1 MVWISTMRSIYKFLN
16 INNHQAISDEVYKY
30 IVDHTDA
37 LLCKN
42 YFNDQ
47 PIHHMLSYCPLLVE
61 FLDGRHLIPQ
71 RLATIVCANKDDVV
85 MHKDSDGVN
94 SYIRI
99 LWPIRNCQGSKTK
112 IWKVPDGAGKLAS
125 DTNGILYTE
134 FPKDQERELI
144 DEFEKETK
152 GNKRMEL
159 YTKLLHT
166 TMKEVVGVQ
175 EEVGLDSLATPGG
188 TVMMSN
194 SISQE
199 ENLELIS
206 YLIIK

>member
-1 MVWISTMRSIYKFLN
+1 MRPIYKFLN
-16 INNHQAISDEVYKY
+16 IDNHQDISDEVYKY

-61 FLDGRHLIPQ
+61 FLNGRHLIPQ

-85 MHKDSDGVN
+85 MHKDSDGEN
-94 SYIRI
+94 SYVRI

-144 DEFEKETK
+144 DEFE
-152 GNKRMEL
+152 
-159 YTKLLHT
+159 LLSPLLFDASCVHSVHPNT
-166 TMKEVVGVQ
+166 DLEGHRITFTIGFDRDLPISK
-175 EEVGLDSLATPGG
+175 
-188 TVMMSN
+188 
-194 SISQE
+194 SINAWFDFQR
-199 ENLELIS
+199 
-206 YLIIK
+206 

>member
-1 MVWISTMRSIYKFLN
+1 MRPIYKFLN
-16 INNHQAISDEVYKY
+16 IDNHQDISDEVYKY

-47 PIHHMLSYCPLLVE
+47 PIYHMLSYCPLLVE

-85 MHKDSDGVN
+85 MHKDSDGEN
-94 SYIRI
+94 SYVRI

-144 DEFEKETK
+144 DEFE
-152 GNKRMEL
+152 
-159 YTKLLHT
+159 LLSPLLFDASCVHSVHPNT
-166 TMKEVVGVQ
+166 DLEGHRITFTIGFDRDLPISK
-175 EEVGLDSLATPGG
+175 
-188 TVMMSN
+188 
-194 SISQE
+194 SINAWFDFQR
-199 ENLELIS
+199 
-206 YLIIK
+206 

>member
-1 MVWISTMRSIYKFLN
+1 MKPIYKFLN

-47 PIHHMLSYCPLLVE
+47 PIHHMLSYCPLLAE
-61 FLDGRHLIPQ
+61 FLNSRHLIPE
-71 RLATIVCANKDDVV
+71 RLATIVCANNDDVV

-94 SYIRI
+94 SYVRV

-112 IWKVPDGAGKLAS
+112 IWKVPDGAGKLTS
-125 DTNGILYTE
+125 DTNGVLYTE

-144 DEFEKETK
+144 DEFE
-152 GNKRMEL
+152 
-159 YTKLLHT
+159 LLSPVLFNASCVHSVHPNT
-166 TMKEVVGVQ
+166 DLEGHRITFTIGFDKD
-175 EEVGLDSLATPGG
+175 LPISK
-188 TVMMSN
+188 
-194 SISQE
+194 SINAWFDFQR
-199 ENLELIS
+199 
-206 YLIIK
+206 

>member
-1 MVWISTMRSIYKFLN
+1 MRSIYKFLN

-112 IWKVPDGAGKLAS
+112 IWKVPDNSGKLTS

-144 DEFEKETK
+144 DEFELVSPVLFDGSCVHSVHPNADLEGHRITFTIGFDKDLPISK
-152 GNKRMEL
+152 
-159 YTKLLHT
+159 
-166 TMKEVVGVQ
+166 
-175 EEVGLDSLATPGG
+175 
-188 TVMMSN
+188 
-194 SISQE
+194 SIKAWFDFQR
-199 ENLELIS
+199 
-206 YLIIK
+206 